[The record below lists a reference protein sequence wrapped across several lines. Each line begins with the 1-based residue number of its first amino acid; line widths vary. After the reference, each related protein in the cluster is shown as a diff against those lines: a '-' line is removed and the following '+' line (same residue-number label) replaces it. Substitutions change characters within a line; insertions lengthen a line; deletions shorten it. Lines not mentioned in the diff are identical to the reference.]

1 MRATPATLAHFSN
14 LYRFLRGFG
23 FVACYINRIRSDE
36 AGNGVAPRGT
46 IRVELVTSSPW
57 SCVLWDVDGTL
68 IDASDG
74 ILRRLREVHE
84 HYGRPLPERED
95 LIHWIGPPQFES
107 FQVQLGMTPEQST
120 EAVAFYRSLNK
131 RDGSAT
137 GARLFPQMGEIMAAL
152 HAAGVA
158 QATASSKPETQVVTL
173 MEHFHLAPMLSATV
187 GATADERTLAGKAA
201 IVREALRRL
210 EAAGA
215 DISRPVLIGDRHHD
229 VDGGAETGVPV
240 IFVRWGFS
248 EPAEADGAIAVA
260 ETPEELR
267 KMLMTD

>member
-1 MRATPATLAHFSN
+1 MS
-14 LYRFLRGFG
+14 
-23 FVACYINRIRSDE
+23 
-36 AGNGVAPRGT
+36 
-46 IRVELVTSSPW
+46 SSPY

-84 HYGRPLPERED
+84 HYGHPLPERED

-107 FQVQLGMTPEQST
+107 FQVQLGMTPEQSA

-137 GARLFPQMGEIMAAL
+137 GARLFPGMAEIMADL
-152 HAAGVA
+152 HAAGVP
-158 QATASSKPETQVVTL
+158 QATASSKPENQVVTL
-173 MEHFHLAPMLSATV
+173 MDHFALTPLLTATV
-187 GATADERTLAGKAA
+187 GATEDERTLAGKTAV
-201 IVREALRRL
+201 IRESLRRL
-210 EAAGA
+210 AEAGV
-215 DISRPVLIGDRHHD
+215 DTSRPVLIGDRHHD

-248 EPAEADGAIAVA
+248 DPSEADGAMAVA

-267 KMLMTD
+267 SLLLTD